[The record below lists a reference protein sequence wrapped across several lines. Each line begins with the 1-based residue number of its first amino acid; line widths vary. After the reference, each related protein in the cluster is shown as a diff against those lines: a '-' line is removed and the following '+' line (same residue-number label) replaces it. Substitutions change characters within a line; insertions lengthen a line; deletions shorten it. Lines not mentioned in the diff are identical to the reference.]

1 MKIHP
6 LLFVAPVLS
15 LLAFPS
21 ALLAQSKPV
30 APGAKID
37 PTSSARPIPEAPTMA
52 IPVTN
57 YSVGLKWNE
66 SKRSS
71 MDVNYKNDSKSPL
84 KIEAV
89 QTSGAVFLINY
100 PKTISPGGTGVFTV
114 LLDVKAGTQGD
125 ADLIVFKSSE
135 GEKTLRLNRDRE
147 VVATFDKKELN
158 WSVGEKSAAKSV
170 TVRLGFGVK
179 VKGAKTMLGHDA
191 KVEDAG
197 SGNYRIVVTPKSTA
211 KGGTFPVILTLDP
224 EVPGFTP
231 MITCVID

>member
-1 MKIHP
+1 MKS
-6 LLFVAPVLS
+6 S
-15 LLAFPS
+15 LLS
-21 ALLAQSKPV
+21 ACLVIVFV
-30 APGAKID
+30 APGAIFGQTATKID

-71 MDVNYKNDSKSPL
+71 MGVNYKNESKSPL

-89 QTSGAVFLINY
+89 QTSGAVFLIDY

-170 TVRLGFGVK
+170 TVKLGYGK
-179 VKGAKTMLGHDA
+179 RCSATTRKSKTPA
-191 KVEDAG
+191 AATTG
-197 SGNYRIVVTPKSTA
+197 SSSRRRARRRAAPSRSFSPWTRRFRASPLSSRA
-211 KGGTFPVILTLDP
+211 
-224 EVPGFTP
+224 
-231 MITCVID
+231 

>member
-1 MKIHP
+1 MKSS
-6 LLFVAPVLS
+6 VLS
-15 LLAFPS
+15 ACVAVLI
-21 ALLAQSKPV
+21 AL
-30 APGAKID
+30 PGAIKAQTSTKID
-37 PTSSARPIPEAPTMA
+37 PTSNARPIPEAPTMA
-52 IPVTN
+52 IPVAN
-57 YSVGLKWNE
+57 YSAGLKWNE

-71 MDVNYKNDSKSPL
+71 MGVNYKNDSKSPL

-89 QTSGAVFLINY
+89 QTSGAVFLIDY

-197 SGNYRIVVTPKSTA
+197 GGNYRVVVTPKSTA

-224 EVPGFTP
+224 EVPGVTP